1 MLKRGGY
8 WLLSAEG
15 LVLYVE
21 NPLTE
26 PAKIF
31 FLPVNRVLIK
41 LMKLPVHRVHIHVI
55 IFLKVMQEQLN
66 GVVASHEALVILV
79 DFFDLNTT
87 N

>member
-1 MLKRGGY
+1 MLERGGY

-31 FLPVNRVLIK
+31 F
-41 LMKLPVHRVHIHVI
+41 
-55 IFLKVMQEQLN
+55 FTCQQGADQADET
-66 GVVASHEALVILV
+66 ASAQGTHTCDNFSQSHAGAAQRRGRQP
-79 DFFDLNTT
+79 
-87 N
+87 